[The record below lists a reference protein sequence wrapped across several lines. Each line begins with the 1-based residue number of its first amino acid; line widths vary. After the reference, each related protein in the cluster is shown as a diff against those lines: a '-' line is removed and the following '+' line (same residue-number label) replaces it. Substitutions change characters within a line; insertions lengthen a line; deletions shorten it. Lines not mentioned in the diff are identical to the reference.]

1 MGFVFGIIY
10 GIIGFIF
17 LLTVFIIIGTLSKK
31 EQEQYLQHPFLL
43 SFFAIVTWPIF
54 LLITIIQ
61 NLSRKR

>member
-17 LLTVFIIIGTLSKK
+17 VLTVFIIIRTLSKK
-31 EQEQYLQHPFLL
+31 EQELYLQHPFLL
-43 SFFAIVTWPIF
+43 SFFALATWPIF